1 MALDLGGFCVT
12 SVLVH
17 CEAKHSDG
25 ACVEEPSGSPHGGW
39 EVIRDKR
46 SALSRHG
53 LSGSSF
59 SQPKLPTAYSVRS
72 LSMN

>member
-25 ACVEEPSGSPHGGW
+25 ECVEEPSGSPHGGW

-46 SALSRHG
+46 SAL
-53 LSGSSF
+53 
-59 SQPKLPTAYSVRS
+59 
-72 LSMN
+72 